1 MSNVIYFKSASG
13 EDLPFELLDVVPFEG
28 KEYAVLLPEKEYE
41 EDEEMIVHV
50 FEIIPG
56 NEDDEDETYL
66 GVEDEDLLN
75 QIFEVFTERNQDN
88 FEG

>member
-1 MSNVIYFKSASG
+1 MSNIIYFKSTTG

-56 NEDDEDETYL
+56 DDDDEDETYL
-66 GVEDEDLLN
+66 GVENEDLLN
-75 QIFEVFTERNQDN
+75 QIFEVFTIRNQDN